1 MKMKKDKNLDKQIK
15 SFLDLP
21 YTFTVGKDKEHD
33 DKEYF
38 YVQVNELPGCVSD
51 GISPE
56 AALKNIKDAMYDW
69 IETALLNGEKVPTP
83 EGFSGKFTVRIPPS
97 LHKDLIKKV
106 TKEGVSINQF
116 ITTAIARAV
125 GF

>member
-1 MKMKKDKNLDKQIK
+1 MKKSQNKKSDDQIK
-15 SFLDLP
+15 SFLKLP

-33 DKEYF
+33 GKEYF

-56 AALKNIKDAMYDW
+56 EALKNIKDAMYDW
-69 IETALLNGEKVPTP
+69 IETALLNGEKIPTP

-97 LHKDLIKKV
+97 LHKDLIRKV

>member
-1 MKMKKDKNLDKQIK
+1 MKKDKNLDKQIK

-33 DKEYF
+33 GKEYF
-38 YVQVNELPGCVSD
+38 YVQVNELPGCASD
-51 GISPE
+51 GASPE

-69 IETALLNGEKVPTP
+69 IETALLNRERVPTP

-97 LHKDLIKKV
+97 LHRDLIKKV

-116 ITTAIARAV
+116 ISTAIARAV

>member
-1 MKMKKDKNLDKQIK
+1 
-15 SFLDLP
+15 
-21 YTFTVGKDKEHD
+21 
-33 DKEYF
+33 
-38 YVQVNELPGCVSD
+38 
-51 GISPE
+51 
-56 AALKNIKDAMYDW
+56 MYDW
-69 IETALLNGEKVPTP
+69 IETTLLNGERVPTP

>member
-1 MKMKKDKNLDKQIK
+1 MKNSKDKKIEKQVK
-15 SFLDLP
+15 EFLEFP
-21 YTFTVGKDKEHD
+21 YTFTIGKDKEHD
-33 DKEYF
+33 EKEYF
-38 YVQVNELPGCVSD
+38 YVQVNELPGCASD
-51 GISPE
+51 GKSQE
-56 AALKNIKDAMYDW
+56 EALKNIKNAMYDW

-97 LHKDLIKKV
+97 LHRDLITKV
-106 TKEGVSINQF
+106 NKEGVSINQF

>member
-1 MKMKKDKNLDKQIK
+1 MKKDKNLDKQIK

-21 YTFTVGKDKEHD
+21 YTFTIGKDKEHD
-33 DKEYF
+33 EKEYF
-38 YVQVNELPGCVSD
+38 YVQVNELSGCVSD
-51 GISPE
+51 GASPE
-56 AALKNIKDAMYDW
+56 IALKNIKDAMYDW
-69 IETALLNGEKVPTP
+69 IETVLLNGEKVPTP

-97 LHKDLIKKV
+97 LHKDLIRKV
-106 TKEGVSINQF
+106 SKEGVSINQF

>member
-1 MKMKKDKNLDKQIK
+1 MKMKRDKNLDKQIK
-15 SFLDLP
+15 NFLNLP

-33 DKEYF
+33 GKEYF

-51 GISPE
+51 GNTAE

-69 IETALLNGEKVPTP
+69 IETSLLNGERIPTP
-83 EGFSGKFTVRIPPS
+83 EGFSGKFTVRIPHS
-97 LHKDLIKKV
+97 LHRDLIKRV
-106 TKEGVSINQF
+106 TKEGISINQF
-116 ITTAIARAV
+116 ISTAIARAV